1 VGVGLGNVGSGASW
15 RQALWVG
22 CAMTPMS
29 SIALLIA
36 SQFVV
41 ASPSTG
47 HLIAR
52 VALPAILLMEVLGA
66 VIATVAIYRAG
77 EAPNPGPRC
86 CARPQRRPRMSL
98 EAFHHSEPLTLGVE
112 LELQLVNTHDYDL
125 APYAEDMLRLMKK
138 TPLPGS
144 VVPEMTNSMI
154 EISTGICHSAS
165 EVLGQLSPIRDAL
178 VKSAD
183 KLNIAVV
190 GGGTHPFQQW
200 HERRIYD
207 KPRFRELSELYG
219 YLSKQFTIFGQHVH
233 IGCPD
238 ADAALLML
246 HRMSRYIP
254 HFIALSA
261 SSPYVQGQD
270 TAFDSARLNSVF
282 AFPLSGRAPFVLT
295 WDDFTTYFD
304 KMTRTGVVKS
314 MKDFY
319 WDIRP
324 KPEFGTIE
332 IRVFDTPL
340 TIERAAALAGFVQSL
355 GAWFLA
361 EQPFMPKKTTTSSTP
376 TTASRPAALAW
387 TRCTWTRPR
396 ATTCRCASTSC
407 MTMDQHRRTRRG
419 ARRLERA
426 APAAHRSQAGQNDAR
441 WLRERQ
447 REEQLLAEVSRQAAL
462 RFRGA
467 AAEQAATA
475 PTRHRTIRPM
485 GEFDLIARYFTRPV
499 RRAALGVGDDCALL
513 APAPRH
519 AAGHL
524 QRHAGRRP
532 PLLCRRGPRAP
543 GPQGPG
549 RQPVGPGGLRRPAA
563 GFTLALA
570 LPGPMRPGCRLFA
583 RACWRWPTRT
593 AASWWAATPRRAR

>member
-1 VGVGLGNVGSGASW
+1 
-15 RQALWVG
+15 
-22 CAMTPMS
+22 
-29 SIALLIA
+29 
-36 SQFVV
+36 
-41 ASPSTG
+41 
-47 HLIAR
+47 
-52 VALPAILLMEVLGA
+52 
-66 VIATVAIYRAG
+66 
-77 EAPNPGPRC
+77 
-86 CARPQRRPRMSL
+86 MSL
-98 EAFHHSEPLTLGVE
+98 EPFTKSEPLTLGVE

-125 APYAEDMLRLMKK
+125 APYAEDMLRLMLKN
-138 TPLPGS
+138 PLVGS

-154 EISTGICHSAS
+154 EISTDICHSSS
-165 EVLGQLSPIRDAL
+165 EVLGQLTPIRDAL

-207 KPRFRELSELYG
+207 KPRFQELSQLYG

-238 ADAALLML
+238 ADSALLML

-261 SSPYVQGQD
+261 SSPFVQGHD

-282 AFPLSGRAPFVLT
+282 AFPLSGRAPCVLT
-295 WDDFTTYFD
+295 CAEFEQYFE
-304 KMTRTGVVKS
+304 KMSRTGVVKS

-361 EQPFMPKKTTTSSTP
+361 EQPFTPCEDDYLVYTYNRFQACRFGMDAVYVDPATGVHMPL
-376 TTASRPAALAW
+376 REHIM
-387 TRCTWTRPR
+387 R
-396 ATTCRCASTSC
+396 
-407 MTMDQHRRTRRG
+407 TMDQIAGHAAQHGASGALHLLRG
-419 ARRLERA
+419 E
-426 APAAHRSQAGQNDAR
+426 AHAGQNDAR

-462 RFRGA
+462 RFRG
-467 AAEQAATA
+467 
-475 PTRHRTIRPM
+475 
-485 GEFDLIARYFTRPV
+485 
-499 RRAALGVGDDCALL
+499 
-513 APAPRH
+513 
-519 AAGHL
+519 
-524 QRHAGRRP
+524 
-532 PLLCRRGPRAP
+532 
-543 GPQGPG
+543 
-549 RQPVGPGGLRRPAA
+549 
-563 GFTLALA
+563 
-570 LPGPMRPGCRLFA
+570 
-583 RACWRWPTRT
+583 
-593 AASWWAATPRRAR
+593 TPS